1 MAVDLSFTA
10 LTSAYWEKSCKTY
23 SSSSHNVSA
32 CNHCYSAE
40 GHVHAC
46 YIHGIMYIVMTSSC
60 HKDVC
65 NISLNETRIL
75 LIFSFFF
82 FRTPLSTSVTISPQ
96 KLDPLK
102 EIQLLKQQQ
111 EQLQQLQE
119 LEKRFKQTSSTSY
132 ASPSSS
138 ASSSTYNSQT
148 ASTTYMSAERTHA
161 GFQDKS

>member
-1 MAVDLSFTA
+1 MKVRVITVIQVKVMYMHV
-10 LTSAYWEKSCKTY
+10 TYMVSCKDILMPQGCVQ
-23 SSSSHNVSA
+23 HFF
-32 CNHCYSAE
+32 
-40 GHVHAC
+40 
-46 YIHGIMYIVMTSSC
+46 
-60 HKDVC
+60 KWDK
-65 NISLNETRIL
+65 NIIN
-75 LIFSFFF
+75 FFFFF

-119 LEKRFKQTSSTSY
+119 LEKRFKQTSSASY

-161 GFQDKS
+161 GFQDKSKYQYTLTGNKIIHCNVPLSSMML